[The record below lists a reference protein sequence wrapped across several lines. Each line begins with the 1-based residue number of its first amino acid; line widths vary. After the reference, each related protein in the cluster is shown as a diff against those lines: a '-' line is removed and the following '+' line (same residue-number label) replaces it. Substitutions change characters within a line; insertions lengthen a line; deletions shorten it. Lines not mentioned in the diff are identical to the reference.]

1 MTFTEE
7 QYNWLAE
14 QSYWVDKEKMMLNII
29 QKKENSIILFFILF
43 QNPNPLRRD
52 KIDIEATKH
61 T

>member
-29 QKKENSIILFFILF
+29 QKKENSIILF
-43 QNPNPLRRD
+43 QNPNPPMRD

>member
-29 QKKENSIILFFILF
+29 QKKENSVLTPKSWT
-43 QNPNPLRRD
+43 NNY
-52 KIDIEATKH
+52 
-61 T
+61 